1 MHCVSLGQGTWGVVG
16 TVWDTWGLSPRLCS
30 HCRGL
35 LAAPAQKPEKVR
47 NFLEHWGCPGAK
59 PECSLTPPTLC
70 LDSDREDGNYCP
82 PIKRERTS
90 SLTHSG
96 ERQPRGPGGPREA
109 GSHPKVELG
118 GSLSNSVGIPTVSVT
133 L

>member
-1 MHCVSLGQGTWGVVG
+1 MHCVSLGQGMGSCGHSLGHLGPFTASVFSLQRSAGSSSPEAG
-16 TVWDTWGLSPRLCS
+16 EGKELSRTL
-30 HCRGL
+30 
-35 LAAPAQKPEKVR
+35 
-47 NFLEHWGCPGAK
+47 GCPGAK

-96 ERQPRGPGGPREA
+96 ERQPRGPGRAE
-109 GSHPKVELG
+109 GSWQSP
-118 GSLSNSVGIPTVSVT
+118 
-133 L
+133 